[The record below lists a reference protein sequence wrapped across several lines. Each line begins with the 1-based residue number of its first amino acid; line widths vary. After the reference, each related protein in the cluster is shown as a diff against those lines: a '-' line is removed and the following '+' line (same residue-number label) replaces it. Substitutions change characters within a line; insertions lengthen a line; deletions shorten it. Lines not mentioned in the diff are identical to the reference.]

1 MGIWELAGYGLL
13 CLASWLLGGV
23 PTAYIVGRLAKGV
36 DLRDYGSGNVGASN
50 LYRQAGKRWV
60 PLMVLADGFI
70 KGAVPVLLV
79 WLALGVAWSSAL
91 VIGPPLLAVAGNNWS
106 PFLRLQGGRGLMV
119 AAGSLI
125 VFSPPVLAVSLLTAL
140 IGWKVFKSS
149 GLWVLIALALLPLW
163 LYWQQGHLSLVWYAL
178 GLLGLVVLKRLLSNW
193 TPFPEGLSRRKV
205 LLNRLVRD
213 RDVDDRE
220 QWIERAPSG
229 LS

>member
-1 MGIWELAGYGLL
+1 MGTWELAGYGLL
-13 CLASWLLGGV
+13 CLASWLFGGV

-50 LYRQAGKRWV
+50 LYRQAGKRWI
-60 PLMVLADGFI
+60 PLMVLADGFV
-70 KGAVPVLLV
+70 KGALPVLLARF
-79 WLALGVAWSSAL
+79 ALGVDFASAL
-91 VIGPPLLAVAGNNWS
+91 IIGPPLLAVAGNNWS

-119 AAGSLI
+119 AAGSLM

-163 LYWQQGHLSLVWYAL
+163 LYWQHNHLSLVWYAL
-178 GLLGLVVLKRLLSNW
+178 GLLGLIVLKRLLSNW

-229 LS
+229 MS

>member
-1 MGIWELAGYGLL
+1 MGTWELAGYGLL

-70 KGAVPVLLV
+70 KGAVPVLLT
-79 WLALGVAWSSAL
+79 LFALRVDSSSVL

-125 VFSPPVLAVSLLTAL
+125 VFSPPVLAVSLLTAI

-149 GLWVLIALALLPLW
+149 GLWVLIALVLLPLW
-163 LYWQQGHLSLVWYAL
+163 LYWRPGDLSLVWYAL

-193 TPFPEGLSRRKV
+193 TPFPAGLSRRKV